1 MSEEIRSAE
10 DAKRWNQQQYAEAL
24 RYCQRNQLSVAE
36 FDKQNSRVLPPLLA
50 VWKVKLAGK
59 TPQSVWIIGGK
70 VMMDHADASVATNA
84 REVLQ
89 YFSLAWQL
97 KAERLRQQLEDDQ
110 HGLLD
115 REAQEKIINTLITK
129 AESLYELYRD
139 DSLWGEM

>member
-139 DSLWGEM
+139 DNLWGSM